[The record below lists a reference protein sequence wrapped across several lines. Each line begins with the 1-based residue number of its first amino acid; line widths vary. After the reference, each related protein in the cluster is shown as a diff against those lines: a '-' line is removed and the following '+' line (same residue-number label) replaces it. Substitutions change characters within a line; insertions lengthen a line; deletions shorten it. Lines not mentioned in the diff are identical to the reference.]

1 LFVKGEL
8 RSEERLRRC
17 TRAQFATSC
26 EKVTGGWKK
35 LCVGGR
41 SRLAG
46 RRWSF
51 STGACCRGC
60 AGQGGDHRALNGDGN
75 FPRGYV
81 VVAVGIRKTMSG
93 LPEAAVIFGGTC
105 WRGTGGSVARQR
117 LPSGDGH
124 FSRGYVVVVVV
135 VPEPTGVAQRR
146 WSFSA
151 GYVAV
156 VVVVREAASG
166 FPAAK
171 VIFHG
176 DMLSSQW
183 GPEDNE
189 RPPRGGGHFRWGVLP
204 GWA

>member
-1 LFVKGEL
+1 
-8 RSEERLRRC
+8 LRRC
-17 TRAQFATSC
+17 TRARFATSC

-60 AGQGGDHRALNGDGN
+60 AGQGTDHGALNGEGHFPREHVVVVVVVREPASGDGN

-93 LPEAAVIFGGTC
+93 LPEAAVIFG
-105 WRGTGGSVARQR
+105 RGMLAWYWWFGSPPAASQRRRSFSTGVCCRR
-117 LPSGDGH
+117 SGDPEDNERPTRSGGH
-124 FSRGYVVVVVV
+124 F
-135 VPEPTGVAQRR
+135 
-146 WSFSA
+146 WA
-151 GYVAV
+151 GHVAV
-156 VVVVREAASG
+156 VVVVRGHARG

-176 DMLSSQW
+176 SMFPSQW
-183 GPEDNE
+183 GSG
-189 RPPRGGGHFRWGVLP
+189 RQ
-204 GWA
+204 

>member
-1 LFVKGEL
+1 MKRRSGLGRRCSSKGSCGQ
-8 RSEERLRRC
+8 RNGCVGVRGHSLRRVA
-17 TRAQFATSC
+17 R
-26 EKVTGGWKK
+26 K
-35 LCVGGR
+35 LQVAGR
-41 SRLAG
+41 SCASVDAHGWRG
-46 RRWSF
+46 GDGQF

-75 FPRGYV
+75 FPRGHV

-93 LPEAAVIFGGTC
+93 LPEAAVIFGSGSSC
-105 WRGTGGSVARQR
+105 WRGTGGSGARQR

-166 FPAAK
+166 FPAAM

-176 DMLSSQW
+176 GMLSSQW
-183 GPEDNE
+183 GSG
-189 RPPRGGGHFRWGVLP
+189 RQ
-204 GWA
+204 